1 MLTPAARQAWMSISV
16 FSTGT
21 ASSVMVC
28 QTKTGGVFGVDVL
41 FDGELVQ
48 QSLIVSLVP

>member
-28 QTKTGGVFGVDVL
+28 QTKTGGVLASMCFSMENL
-41 FDGELVQ
+41 
-48 QSLIVSLVP
+48 SSKA